1 MKFIVAEIDFWN
13 LRNKN
18 LQYIYQQLR
27 EARIKSMALIL
38 EKTNSAYYSCYQTIF
53 KNVVLSLAEAKNI
66 CLYLT
71 PLRKHISLLEETEF
85 NECVPFLAPLM
96 HVLCLIWANSS
107 YYNENKLIVLLKQ
120 VCNLLIQQA
129 KKFLDP
135 TTLFH
140 SDVDEA
146 MHRVVCCIKVLKKFQ
161 NIFDFYREHMHK
173 FTRNGQLQPWNFH
186 PNIIFCRYNA
196 FLERL
201 EIIGWF
207 FNTVLEFSRLEK
219 VEIGG
224 MKGKILSAR
233 VSAVSAE
240 FHQHMSTF
248 SGKSHDVL
256 DPDESSFAKELE
268 VFKKKTYEM
277 DMKLSAVLCQAFEDC
292 TNLESI
298 YKVMVPIIGIL
309 SIFNFHRVFGTF

>member
-1 MKFIVAEIDFWN
+1 MTKFIVAEIDFWN
-13 LRNKN
+13 LRSKN

-27 EARIKSMALIL
+27 ESKIRSMALIL
-38 EKTNSAYYSCYQTIF
+38 EKTNSAYYSCFQTIF

-66 CLYLT
+66 CLFLT
-71 PLRKHISLLEETEF
+71 PLRRHITLLEETEF
-85 NECVPFLAPLM
+85 NECGPYLAPLM
-96 HVLCLIWANSS
+96 HVLCLIWSNSS

-146 MHRVVCCIKVLKKFQ
+146 MHRVVSCIKVLRNFQ
-161 NIFDFYREHMHK
+161 NIFDTYRLNIHK
-173 FTRNGQLQPWNFH
+173 FTRNGQLSPWNFH
-186 PNIIFCRYNA
+186 PNIIFSRYNA
-196 FLERL
+196 FFERL

-207 FNTVLEFSRLEK
+207 FNTVLEFSKLERI
-219 VEIGG
+219 EIGG

-233 VSAVSAE
+233 VSAVSTE

-248 SGKSHDVL
+248 SGKSYDVL
-256 DPDESSFAKELE
+256 DPDELSFAKELE
-268 VFKKKTYEM
+268 LFKKKTYEM
-277 DMKLSAVLCQAFEDC
+277 DMKLSAILCQAFEDC
-292 TNLESI
+292 ANLESI
-298 YKVMVPIIGIL
+298 YKV
-309 SIFNFHRVFGTF
+309 NAD

>member
-1 MKFIVAEIDFWN
+1 MIKFIVLEIDFWN
-13 LRNKN
+13 LRSKN

-27 EARIKSMALIL
+27 EPRIKSMAHIL
-38 EKTNSAYYSCYQTIF
+38 EKTNSAYYSCYKTLF
-53 KNVVLSLAEAKNI
+53 KNVVLSLAETKDI
-66 CLYLT
+66 CLHLS

-85 NECVPFLAPLM
+85 NECGPFLAPLM
-96 HVLCLIWANSS
+96 HVLCLIWSNSS

-146 MHRVVCCIKVLKKFQ
+146 MQRVMSCIKVLQQFQ
-161 NIFDFYREHMHK
+161 NVFEFYRENIHK

-186 PNIIFCRYNA
+186 PNVIFSRYNA
-196 FLERL
+196 FVDRL
-201 EIIGWF
+201 QIIGWF
-207 FNTVLEFSRLEK
+207 FNTVLEFSKLER

-224 MKGKILSAR
+224 MRGKILSAR

-240 FHQHMSTF
+240 FHHHISAF
-248 SGKSHDVL
+248 SGKSYDVL
-256 DPDESSFAKELE
+256 DPDESSFAKELDL
-268 VFKKKTYEM
+268 FKQKTYEM
-277 DMKLSAVLCQAFEDC
+277 DMKLSAILCQAFEDC
-292 TNLESI
+292 ANLESI
-298 YKVMVPIIGIL
+298 YKV
-309 SIFNFHRVFGTF
+309 S